1 MDRERRKTEG
11 EKYLK
16 ECVEAIKN
24 IPIDINKKK
33 DITFKAEILSGLVY
47 SREVIERVFT
57 EVMEMLR
64 IEESEAYKMIL
75 EKGAKEKSLRI
86 AKELLKEGMDI
97 NKIAKITELSIEEIK
112 KLMN

>member
-1 MDRERRKTEG
+1 
-11 EKYLK
+11 
-16 ECVEAIKN
+16 
-24 IPIDINKKK
+24 
-33 DITFKAEILSGLVY
+33 
-47 SREVIERVFT
+47 
-57 EVMEMLR
+57 MEMLR

>member
-1 MDRERRKTEG
+1 
-11 EKYLK
+11 
-16 ECVEAIKN
+16 
-24 IPIDINKKK
+24 
-33 DITFKAEILSGLVY
+33 
-47 SREVIERVFT
+47 
-57 EVMEMLR
+57 
-64 IEESEAYKMIL
+64 MIL

>member
-1 MDRERRKTEG
+1 
-11 EKYLK
+11 
-16 ECVEAIKN
+16 
-24 IPIDINKKK
+24 
-33 DITFKAEILSGLVY
+33 
-47 SREVIERVFT
+47 
-57 EVMEMLR
+57 MLR

-112 KLMN
+112 KLMNWKRSLGRFYFYSSFFKVVVNLSRYSK

>member
-1 MDRERRKTEG
+1 
-11 EKYLK
+11 
-16 ECVEAIKN
+16 
-24 IPIDINKKK
+24 
-33 DITFKAEILSGLVY
+33 
-47 SREVIERVFT
+47 
-57 EVMEMLR
+57 MLR